1 MNKKK
6 FSDSLIMIFTYTIN
20 SARMLDMNHFRQHK
34 NHRITALVDSE
45 LKYLF
50 TPYEP
55 LFDDVYY
62 FEIHYKHHCF
72 IESFSKVAKDAII
85 KELALCERLKLI
97 SFFEGDIEA
106 TAKLRDQFHLSG
118 LRFSQAQQFRNK
130 LLMKKILTENQ
141 MLVPRGRSIDWDL
154 PCRVLFQQCISE
166 LGFPFI
172 LKPTHL
178 AGSLGVSLVS
188 SYAQFVTIYHK
199 HIDTDYIL

>member
-118 LRFSQAQQFRNK
+118 LRFS
-130 LLMKKILTENQ
+130 
-141 MLVPRGRSIDWDL
+141 
-154 PCRVLFQQCISE
+154 
-166 LGFPFI
+166 
-172 LKPTHL
+172 H
-178 AGSLGVSLVS
+178 S
-188 SYAQFVTIYHK
+188 SYICQHSLFVSIGASYSFF
-199 HIDTDYIL
+199 DCFGRLCNFWFLYVQIL